1 MGISRYTARKW
12 TKEIAIRKV
21 NGASKKDIMLLLNSN
36 FMALNLIAFVI
47 AIPVVILFIN
57 NWLQNF
63 SYKTNLDW
71 WVFVLAGLAT
81 AVVVV
86 ATVSWQSWRAANAN
100 PVEVLK
106 SE

>member
-1 MGISRYTARKW
+1 
-12 TKEIAIRKV
+12 
-21 NGASKKDIMLLLNSN
+21 MLLLNFN

-47 AIPVVILFIN
+47 AIPLVILFIN

-81 AVVVV
+81 AVVVIS
-86 ATVSWQSWRAANAN
+86 TVSWQSWRAANAN